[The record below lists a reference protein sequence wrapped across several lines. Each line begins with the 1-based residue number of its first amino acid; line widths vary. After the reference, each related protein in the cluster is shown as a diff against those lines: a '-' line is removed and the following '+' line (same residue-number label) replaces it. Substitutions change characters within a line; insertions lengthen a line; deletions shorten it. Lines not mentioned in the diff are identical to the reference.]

1 MQFDRKTVF
10 VIVVAVACGYW
21 LATSPSSPV
30 GPPVNDRPVLKFL
43 ARAAKTFLWVALVAE
58 QPPKEDPEASYV
70 VHSRVG
76 EDGAPMINHAR
87 GW

>member
-10 VIVVAVACGYW
+10 VIFVAMACGYW

-30 GPPVNDRPVLKFL
+30 GPAVKDRPVLRFL
-43 ARAAKTFLWVALVAE
+43 ARAAKTFMWVALVAE
-58 QPPKEDPEASYV
+58 QPPTEDAEASYV
-70 VHSRVG
+70 VHAKVG

-87 GW
+87 GL